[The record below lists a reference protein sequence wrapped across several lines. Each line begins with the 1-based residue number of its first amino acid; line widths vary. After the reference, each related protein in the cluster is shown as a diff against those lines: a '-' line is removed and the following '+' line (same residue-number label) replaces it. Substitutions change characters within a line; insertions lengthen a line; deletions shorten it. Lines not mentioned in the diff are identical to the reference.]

1 MGARHQVT
9 ADRRGCLTSADAGPI
24 AADPGSMRLFPG
36 VHANHRQ
43 PDPLSCTPSG
53 AHARQN
59 FVGSLPSLPDPES
72 ITDESSAAG
81 ALSSALVAAA
91 TANRTLKVAPE
102 ADEER
107 EQGSRDVRTAVP
119 REEWEG
125 WLREFHRLL
134 VKIAFIHAEIV
145 SWSVTVGTEFSLT
158 VNFADR
164 KARAERN
171 SDFRDATP

>member
-1 MGARHQVT
+1 V
-9 ADRRGCLTSADAGPI
+9 
-24 AADPGSMRLFPG
+24 
-36 VHANHRQ
+36 
-43 PDPLSCTPSG
+43 
-53 AHARQN
+53 RQN
-59 FVGSLPSLPDPES
+59 FVSTLPSLPDPES
-72 ITDESSAAG
+72 ITDESSAAD

-107 EQGSRDVRTAVP
+107 EHGPRHARTAVP
-119 REEWEG
+119 PEEWEG

-145 SWSVTVGTEFSLT
+145 SWSVTVGTDFSLT

-164 KARAERN
+164 KARAEHN
-171 SDFRDATP
+171 SDFRDSMS